1 MSEKEHMIM
10 YLYKLLE
17 NALDSPSS
25 AKKEKKIS
33 ELRKLIGIVKN
44 EPGWQ
49 AKLDAIMDKKK

>member
-1 MSEKEHMIM
+1 M